1 MPRSWFSRVR
11 RTTLIGVVAI
21 VLLLAVPSR
30 ASASLI
36 QFDFTGGWYFFD
48 PSNHKP
54 EFWSAMAA
62 YGIQVRTPVSFSMV
76 VDDTVKN
83 SSPFP
88 DFFEYRN
95 AIVQMS
101 FQAGTMAFTAGRAQM
116 GGGGLVA
123 SASPWIIT
131 AQFSDMPSFGGYT
144 PLMIDTSYFQFGGGP
159 APGALIPFL
168 SGWNTF
174 SLPGLTLAFS
184 HPSERPQV
192 LFDLQLVGIKTV
204 PAPSAL
210 VTLASSLF
218 ALMAWF
224 TWRTAIQRRPS
235 NLATAISQTRSS

>member
-1 MPRSWFSRVR
+1 M
-11 RTTLIGVVAI
+11 
-21 VLLLAVPSR
+21 LLGVPSR
-30 ASASLI
+30 ASASFI
-36 QFDFTGGWYFFD
+36 QFDFRGTWSFID
-48 PSNHKP
+48 PIDHDTQ
-54 EFWSAMAA
+54 FWNAMSAF
-62 YGIQVRTPVSFSMV
+62 GIQLWTPVNFSIV

-101 FQAGTMAFTAGRAQM
+101 LQAGTMAFTAGRAQM

-174 SLPGLTLAFS
+174 SIPGLTLTFTD
-184 HPSERPQV
+184 PSGYHQA
-192 LFDLQLVGIKTV
+192 LFDMQLVSVRQV
-204 PAPSAL
+204 PAPSTT
-210 VTLASSLF
+210 VTLISSLLGF
-218 ALMAWF
+218 AAWAA
-224 TWRTAIQRRPS
+224 RRRSNQPKPSIPPTAVS
-235 NLATAISQTRSS
+235 KTRNH

>member
-1 MPRSWFSRVR
+1 MPRTQSSCALRRVI
-11 RTTLIGVVAI
+11 IGVVA
-21 VLLLAVPSR
+21 VVVWLGVPSR

-48 PSNHKP
+48 PPDHKP

-62 YGIQVRTPVSFSMV
+62 YGIQVRTPVRFSMV

-83 SSPFP
+83 SSLDP

-95 AIVQMS
+95 AIVQVS
-101 FQAGTMAFTAGRAQM
+101 FQAGLMAFTAGRAQM

-144 PLMIDTSYFQFGGGP
+144 PLMIDTSYFQFDGGA

-204 PAPSAL
+204 PAPSTL
-210 VTLASSLF
+210 VTLCGALFGFIALAAS
-218 ALMAWF
+218 
-224 TWRTAIQRRPS
+224 RRLHLKRSIP
-235 NLATAISQTRSS
+235 ATAISETRS